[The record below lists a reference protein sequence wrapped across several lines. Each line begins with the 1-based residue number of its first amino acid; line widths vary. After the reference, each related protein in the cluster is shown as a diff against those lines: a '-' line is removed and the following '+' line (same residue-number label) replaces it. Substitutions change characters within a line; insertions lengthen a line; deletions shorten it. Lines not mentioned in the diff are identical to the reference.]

1 MSSIPPAVRED
12 ERPDSPDRLSRP
24 QRLRARLPGRRLL
37 MYLASAGP
45 GVIAAN
51 AGNDAAGIATYASAG
66 SQFVYRTLFFMLLVT
81 IALVLVQEMSV
92 RLGTYTGK
100 GIAALIREQFSLRL
114 TGVALFCVLL
124 ANTGLVVSEFAGI
137 GAAFELVGISRYAVI
152 PVAAIAIWAL
162 VLFGSYRYAERI
174 FLVLSLAFFAYPV
187 AAILAHPHWGKV
199 ATDLVLPHFTAS
211 SAFLLLGVALIG
223 TTVSPYMQLYAA
235 AGVVDRGVGPEDYP
249 SARLDAISGAIFACI
264 ISMTIIIATGA
275 VIGGHG
281 PLQSAKQAAQALR
294 PVAGSGAELLFAI
307 GLLGASAL
315 AGAVVPLSSSYA
327 ISEAVGVERSVSR
340 RFTEAP
346 LFLGLFTTQL
356 VLGAAVAMTP
366 VNLIKLLIGT
376 QVLQGIVT
384 PVVLIYILVL
394 ANRRDV
400 LGAAANGPVLRVVA
414 TVVVF
419 AISAMSLLLLGETAI
434 GFI

>member
-1 MSSIPPAVRED
+1 M
-12 ERPDSPDRLSRP
+12 RLSRS
-24 QRLRARLPGRRLL
+24 GRRLL
-37 MYLASAGP
+37 MYAAIAGP
-45 GVIAAN
+45 GVVAAN

-66 SQFVYRTLFFMLLVT
+66 SQFMYRTLFFMLLVT
-81 IALVLVQEMSV
+81 IALVLVQEMAV

-114 TGVALFCVLL
+114 TGLALVCILL

-137 GAAFELVGISRYAVI
+137 GAAFELLGVSRYVVI
-152 PVAAIAIWAL
+152 PIAAVAIWAL
-162 VLFGSYRYAERI
+162 VVFGSYRYAERI

-199 ATDLVLPHFTAS
+199 AGDLVIPHFQAS
-211 SAFLLLGVALIG
+211 SAFVLLGVALIG

-235 AGVVDRGVGPEDYP
+235 AGVVDRGVGPDEYP
-249 SARLDAISGAIFACI
+249 SARLDAVAGAIFACI
-264 ISMTIIIATGA
+264 IAMTIIIATGA

-281 PLQSAKQAAQALR
+281 PLQSAKQAAEALR
-294 PVAGSGAELLFAI
+294 PVAGSGAEVLFAV

-346 LFLGLFTTQL
+346 LFLGLFTLQL

-376 QVLQGIVT
+376 QVLQGLVT
-384 PVVLIYILVL
+384 PVVLVYILVL
-394 ANRRDV
+394 ANRRDL
-400 LGAAANGPVLRVVA
+400 LGDAANGPIRRVAA
-414 TVVVF
+414 TLVVV
-419 AISAMSLLLLGETAI
+419 AISAMSLLLLGETLV
-434 GFI
+434 GLL

>member
-12 ERPDSPDRLSRP
+12 KRPDSPDRLSRP

-37 MYLASAGP
+37 MYLAIAGP

-211 SAFLLLGVALIG
+211 SAFLLARCR
-223 TTVSPYMQLYAA
+223 A
-235 AGVVDRGVGPEDYP
+235 DRHH
-249 SARLDAISGAIFACI
+249 R
-264 ISMTIIIATGA
+264 
-275 VIGGHG
+275 
-281 PLQSAKQAAQALR
+281 QSLHAALR
-294 PVAGSGAELLFAI
+294 
-307 GLLGASAL
+307 
-315 AGAVVPLSSSYA
+315 
-327 ISEAVGVERSVSR
+327 R
-340 RFTEAP
+340 RW
-346 LFLGLFTTQL
+346 
-356 VLGAAVAMTP
+356 
-366 VNLIKLLIGT
+366 
-376 QVLQGIVT
+376 
-384 PVVLIYILVL
+384 
-394 ANRRDV
+394 RR
-400 LGAAANGPVLRVVA
+400 
-414 TVVVF
+414 
-419 AISAMSLLLLGETAI
+419 
-434 GFI
+434 